1 MMHDLKKGPRV
12 VGTKQTLRVLEN
24 GTAKVL
30 YIAKNA
36 QKQVTLRAI
45 ELAESK
51 NIPIVYIETME
62 ELAEA
67 CDVEVKTATAALIM

>member
-1 MMHDLKKGPRV
+1 MHELKKGPRV

-30 YIAKNA
+30 YVAQNA

-62 ELAEA
+62 ELAKA

>member
-1 MMHDLKKGPRV
+1 MMHELKKGPRV

-30 YIAKNA
+30 YVAKNA